1 MGEYTMSSVGL
12 AHVNTVVQGEPA
24 PPDPPPLEPPLE
36 VDDPLLGLVAVDEH
50 EAAPA
55 TAQQAPARRPSV
67 AA

>member
-12 AHVNTVVQGEPA
+12 AHVNMVVHCEPP
-24 PPDPPPLEPPLE
+24 PPDPPPLEPVELFPGM
-36 VDDPLLGLVAVDEH
+36 DVADDEH

-55 TAQQAPARRPSV
+55 TAQETPARRPI